1 LSDNLK
7 ILVFAPHSAVWIHS
21 LPEALVAEALQR
33 GGHEIV
39 YVGCGGLLNSHCVS
53 MSAASVPFEAPA
65 SAKERVC
72 RLCRKNEKL
81 LRGRLNLEGPDLV
94 ELATAEDLSFAEAL
108 LDSTEPR
115 SWPGLTQDGA
125 EIGKIALYE
134 MLIQS
139 KRGALE
145 FDPTEFARY
154 RANLKNVI
162 IVVRVT
168 QRILDELKPDRI
180 VLYNALYSVHR
191 AVCRL
196 AELRGIPQ
204 YYLHA
209 GDNLSVRLRTLV
221 LARNHAFHH
230 YEHLRDQWS
239 KLEGRPC
246 PSDAMAAATNHLLE
260 MARGRSIWAYS
271 TAPTGRVDLRRKFN
285 IAANQKV
292 ICATMSSDDERF
304 GGEVAGVL
312 RPVKGVLFP
321 SQVDWIRALI
331 DYVKTRPELF
341 LLVRVHPR
349 EFPNRREQVLSDH
362 AKTLQEALSTLPGNV
377 RANWPTDGTSLYD
390 LAAITDVFANAWSSA
405 GREMAWLGLPVVLYS
420 TELCLYPPQLNYVGT
435 TEPEY
440 FRQIEKAL
448 ADGWSA
454 DTIRRT
460 YRWSA
465 ADLFF
470 ATLDISDSFPV
481 DEHPRY
487 WRRVLDRAIRSVAPT
502 YRLRRIIRKHGPGMA
517 EAGRIN
523 RILRDELTAVI
534 DVAQFGAPASYAEE
548 TQFLK
553 REVRRIVEG
562 LYEGGR
568 GYGGDSLPG
577 KLLRFAGS

>member
-1 LSDNLK
+1 L
-7 ILVFAPHSAVWIHS
+7 IAES
-21 LPEALVAEALQR
+21 LQQD
-33 GGHEIV
+33 GHEIV

-53 MSAASVPFEAPA
+53 MSAAAVPFEAPP

-72 RLCRKNEKL
+72 RVCRKTEKVIRSQ
-81 LRGRLNLEGPDLV
+81 LRLDGPDLV
-94 ELATAEDLSFAEAL
+94 DLATLEDLSFAEATLGAADPSTWPL
-108 LDSTEPR
+108 LV
-115 SWPGLTQDGA
+115 QDGA
-125 EIGKIALYE
+125 EVGKIALYE

-145 FDPTEFARY
+145 FDPAELARY

-162 IVVRVT
+162 VVARIT
-168 QRILDELKPDRI
+168 QRILDTVKPDRI
-180 VLYNALYSVHR
+180 VMYNALYSVHR

-230 YEHLRDQWS
+230 YQYLRNQWS
-239 KLEGRPC
+239 KFKGRPC

-271 TAPTGRVDLRRKFN
+271 TAPKGRVDLRREFN
-285 IAANQKV
+285 IAADQKV

-312 RPVKGVLFP
+312 TPVKSALF
-321 SQVDWIRALI
+321 STQVDWIKALI
-331 DYVKTRPELF
+331 EYVKTRPELF

-349 EFPNRREQVLSDH
+349 EFPNRRERVLSDH
-362 AKTLQEALSTLPGNV
+362 AKTLQDALSTLPPNV

-390 LAAITDVFANAWSSA
+390 LATITDVFANAWSSA

-420 TELCLYPPQLNYVGT
+420 TELCLYPPELNYVGT

-440 FRQIEKAL
+440 FQQIEKAL
-448 ADGWSA
+448 ADGWSVE
-454 DTIRRT
+454 TIRRT

-465 ADLFF
+465 VDLFY
-470 ATLDISDSFPV
+470 ATLDISDAFSV
-481 DEHPRY
+481 DEHGPY
-487 WRRVLDRAIRSVAPT
+487 LRRVLDRAVRSIAPT
-502 YRLRRIIRKHGPGMA
+502 HRLRKILRRRGAGMA

-523 RILRDELTAVI
+523 RILSEGLTAVI
-534 DVAQFGAPASYAEE
+534 DVAHLDAPVSYADE

-553 REVRRIVEG
+553 REVLRIVDG

-577 KLLRFAGS
+577 KLLRFANS

>member
-1 LSDNLK
+1 
-7 ILVFAPHSAVWIHS
+7 
-21 LPEALVAEALQR
+21 LVADSLQQ

-53 MSAASVPFEAPA
+53 MSAASVPFEAPP

-72 RLCRKNEKL
+72 RMCRKTEKI
-81 LRGRLNLEGPDLV
+81 LRGQFSLEGPDLLD
-94 ELATAEDLSFAEAL
+94 LATQEDLSLAEAL
-108 LDSTEPR
+108 LGSAEPST
-115 SWPGLTQDGA
+115 WPLLVQDGV
-125 EIGKIALYE
+125 EVGKIALYE

-145 FDPTEFARY
+145 FDLAELARY

-162 IVVRVT
+162 IVVRIT
-168 QRILDELKPDRI
+168 QRFLDTVQPDRI

-221 LARNHAFHH
+221 LARNHAFYH
-230 YEHLRDQWS
+230 YQYLRGQWS
-239 KLEGRPC
+239 KLQGRPC

-271 TAPTGRVDLRRKFN
+271 TAPKGRVDLRREFN
-285 IAANQKV
+285 IAADQKV

-312 RPVKGVLFP
+312 TPVKSALFS
-321 SQVDWIRALI
+321 SQVDWIKALI
-331 DYVKTRPELF
+331 EYVKTRPELF

-349 EFPNRREQVLSDH
+349 EFPNRRERVLSDH
-362 AKTLQEALSTLPGNV
+362 AKTLQDALSTLPGNV

-390 LAAITDVFANAWSSA
+390 LATITDVFANAWSSA

-420 TELCLYPPQLNYVGT
+420 TELCLYPPELNYVGT
-435 TEPEY
+435 TESEY

-448 ADGWSA
+448 ADGWSVE
-454 DTIRRT
+454 TIRRT

-470 ATLDISDSFPV
+470 AALDISDAFSV
-481 DEHPRY
+481 DEHAPY
-487 WRRVLDRAIRSVAPT
+487 LRRVLERAIRSVAPT
-502 YRLRRIIRKHGPGMA
+502 HRLRRIVRGRGAGMA

-523 RILRDELTAVI
+523 RILSEGLTAVI
-534 DVAQFGAPASYAEE
+534 DVAHFGAPVSCAEE

-553 REVRRIVEG
+553 REVRRIVDG

-568 GYGGDSLPG
+568 GYGSDSLPG
-577 KLLRFAGS
+577 KLQRFASS